1 MTRDSGIKKI
11 LKYRMK
17 TVDNVKQMW
26 YIIINKK
33 KERRENGNEENKGN
47 ADDKKV

>member
-1 MTRDSGIKKI
+1 
-11 LKYRMK
+11 MK

-26 YIIINKK
+26 YIITNKK

-47 ADDKKV
+47 ADDEKV